1 MVTKIKSSKNIE
13 SNKKS
18 KGGGKRQ
25 KSISS
30 DEEANKDIKK
40 TKKSPSKNSDEDM
53 QEAPPIKPEYA
64 FLMYKAN
71 PFGRKS
77 QRNFSEIRITEQ
89 NFVVGPRGFLVT
101 IVYYNNS
108 LRSVIMKERD
118 SCYLVYDAVK
128 QFGANNLDRVL
139 AYQPFLSLDSF
150 SQKQLMSAFLN
161 IVLADSHLYSFDLQ
175 TLEMEL
181 YPGKDTYFPTGPPW
195 SLNIR
200 AARTDGYNILNWL
213 RTDTEMRGG
222 KRK

>member
-1 MVTKIKSSKNIE
+1 M
-13 SNKKS
+13 
-18 KGGGKRQ
+18 
-25 KSISS
+25 
-30 DEEANKDIKK
+30 
-40 TKKSPSKNSDEDM
+40 
-53 QEAPPIKPEYA
+53 
-64 FLMYKAN
+64 
-71 PFGRKS
+71 
-77 QRNFSEIRITEQ
+77 
-89 NFVVGPRGFLVT
+89 T

-108 LRSVIMKERD
+108 LRSVIMKEGD
-118 SCYLVYDAVK
+118 NCYLVYDAVK

-181 YPGKDTYFPTGPPW
+181 YPFKDTYFPTGPPW

-200 AARTDGYNILNWL
+200 ATRKEGYNILNWL
-213 RTDTEMRGG
+213 RTDIDMHGG